1 MPLINKIVLVSGAEF
16 FTDKDA
22 INVLMDASVPVN
34 SQKAVEEHELL
45 IDTFKSVGI
54 KVVKVDP
61 PRGCQDG
68 IYVANWA
75 LVKDHTAV
83 LSRLPNKRKP
93 EEAHAKQ
100 VLDDLGFKTIELP
113 EDVKAFSGQGDSI
126 YCDGVLFCQSPYRTC
141 VEAHEYVK
149 EYLGYGTVLSLR
161 TKPAR
166 RHWYSKPTIN
176 VLTGWP
182 DSPTYDIDLAIAA
195 IRPATANSLPVIAY
209 CPKVFERSS
218 RKILKKLKGF
228 DKIIVSREECLSA
241 YALNLVSTGEAAIIN
256 SGAPNIK
263 AELERRSL
271 KVIELDLPEL
281 RKGGG
286 SIRCCSLT
294 LE

>member
-1 MPLINKIVLVSGAEF
+1 MPLINKVVLVSGAES

-22 INVLMDASVPVN
+22 INVLMDPSVPVN
-34 SQKAVEEHELL
+34 SEKAVEEHELL

-61 PRGCQDG
+61 PHGCQDG

-75 LVKDHTAV
+75 LVKDHVAV

-93 EEAHAKQ
+93 EEAYAKR
-100 VLDDLGFKTIELP
+100 VLNDLGFKTIELP
-113 EDVKAFSGQGDSI
+113 QEIKAFSGQGDSI
-126 YCDGVLFCQSPYRTC
+126 YCEGVLFCQSPYRTS
-141 VEAHEYVK
+141 VGAHEYLK
-149 EYLGYGTVLSLR
+149 KYLGYDTVLSLK

-166 RHWYSKPTIN
+166 EHWYSKPVIN
-176 VLTGWP
+176 SLTGWP

-195 IRPATANSLPVIAY
+195 IRPATENNLPVIAY
-209 CPKVFERSS
+209 CPSVFEHSS

-228 DKIIVSREECLSA
+228 DKITVSKEECLSA

-256 SGAPNIK
+256 SGAPHLK
-263 AELERRSL
+263 AELIKRGL

-294 LE
+294 LA